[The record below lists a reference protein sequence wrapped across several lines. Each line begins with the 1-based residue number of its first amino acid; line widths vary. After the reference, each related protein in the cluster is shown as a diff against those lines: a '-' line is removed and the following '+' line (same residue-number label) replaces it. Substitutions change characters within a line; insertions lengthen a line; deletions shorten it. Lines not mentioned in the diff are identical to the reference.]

1 MKALCVQYSISWM
14 NAWPLNHKQTI
25 VFMFMLYLY
34 APVFVVII
42 FYYQLLVVLVEIF
55 NCFKIA

>member
-1 MKALCVQYSISWM
+1 
-14 NAWPLNHKQTI
+14 
-25 VFMFMLYLY
+25 MFMLYLY

-42 FYYQLLVVLVEIF
+42 FYYQLLVVLVKIF